1 MAVAH
6 FHYVLSL
13 GATAALALALLRY
26 GPTLL
31 GPAAPPTRAPC
42 SAPAG
47 LHALLSFH
55 GIHLTFTPMHFLG
68 FGAQPRR
75 VPDYPD
81 SLGVYNAVS
90 TYNSLLIYYYIVIIL
105 LYRQDARSALSPLN
119 ILSYC

>member
-1 MAVAH
+1 
-6 FHYVLSL
+6 
-13 GATAALALALLRY
+13 
-26 GPTLL
+26 
-31 GPAAPPTRAPC
+31 
-42 SAPAG
+42 
-47 LHALLSFH
+47 
-55 GIHLTFTPMHFLG
+55 MHFLG